1 MFCWPFGVLVVSG
14 RIPLEAVPTVDKD
27 FIMALSNVV
36 ARLVP
41 AFYL

>member
-1 MFCWPFGVLVVSG
+1 MFCCSFRVLLVSG
-14 RIPLEAVPTVDKD
+14 RIPMEAVPTADND
-27 FIMALSNVV
+27 FIMAMSNVV